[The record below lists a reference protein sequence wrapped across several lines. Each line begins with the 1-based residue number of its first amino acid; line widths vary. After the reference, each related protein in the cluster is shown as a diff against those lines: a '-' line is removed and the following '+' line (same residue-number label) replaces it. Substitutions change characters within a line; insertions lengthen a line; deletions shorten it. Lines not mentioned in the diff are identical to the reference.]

1 MNRKLATILVALRYW
16 QSALTQLGSFAT
28 KDFPQFETVT
38 PLTVAEID
46 ALCEELN
53 APDDGSDL
61 CDCEAAG
68 FFCAGVPG
76 ILAHLDHGRVAS
88 GAKVERCDICKR
100 FPDDAAATAKLQELG
115 IA

>member
-1 MNRKLATILVALRYW
+1 MNRNLATILAALRCW
-16 QSALTQLGSFAT
+16 QQALAVNGPNFA
-28 KDFPQFETVT
+28 DQFEQFELLR
-38 PLTVAEID
+38 PLTVAEND

-53 APDDGSDL
+53 APDDSSDL

-76 ILAHLDHGRVAS
+76 ILAHLEEGRVAP
-88 GAKVERCDICKR
+88 GAKVERCDMCQR
-100 FPDDAAATAKLQELG
+100 LPSDEAALAKLQELG

>member
-1 MNRKLATILVALRYW
+1 MDRKLATILVALRYW
-16 QSALTQLGSFAT
+16 QHALTEHGPGVTEGFV
-28 KDFPQFETVT
+28 QFELLR

-53 APDDGSDL
+53 APDDSNDL

-76 ILAHLDHGRVAS
+76 ILAHLKDGRVAP
-88 GAKVERCDICKR
+88 GAKIERCDMCQR
-100 FPDDAAATAKLQELG
+100 LPDDAAAIAKLQELG

>member
-1 MNRKLATILVALRYW
+1 MDRKLATILVALRYW
-16 QSALTQLGSFAT
+16 QSALTQLGAFAT
-28 KDFPQFETVT
+28 KDFPQFETVI

-46 ALCEELN
+46 TLCEELN
-53 APDDGSDL
+53 APDDGNEI

-76 ILAHLDHGRVAS
+76 ILAHLENGHVAP
-88 GAKVERCDICKR
+88 GAKVERCDMCQR
-100 FPDDAAATAKLQELG
+100 LPSDEAALAKLQELG

>member
-1 MNRKLATILVALRYW
+1 MDRKLATILVALRYW
-16 QSALTQLGSFAT
+16 QSALTQLGVFAI

-46 ALCEELN
+46 TLCEELN
-53 APDDGSDL
+53 APDDSNDL
-61 CDCEAAG
+61 CDCEATG

-76 ILAHLDHGRVAS
+76 ILAHLENGHVAP
-88 GAKVERCDICKR
+88 GAKIERCDMCKR
-100 FPDDAAATAKLQELG
+100 FTDDAAATAKLQELG

>member
-1 MNRKLATILVALRYW
+1 MDRKLATILVALRYW
-16 QSALTQLGSFAT
+16 QSAITQLGSFAT

-46 ALCEELN
+46 TLCEELI
-53 APDDGSDL
+53 APDNDSGL

-76 ILAHLDHGRVAS
+76 ILAHLEEGRVS
-88 GAKVERCDICKR
+88 PGAKVERCDSCQR
-100 FPDDAAATAKLQELG
+100 LPSDEAALARLQELG